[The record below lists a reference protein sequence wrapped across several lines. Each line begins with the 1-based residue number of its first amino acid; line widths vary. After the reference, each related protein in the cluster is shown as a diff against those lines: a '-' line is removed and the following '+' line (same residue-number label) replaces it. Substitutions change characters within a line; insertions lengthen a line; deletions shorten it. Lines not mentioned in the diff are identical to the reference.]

1 MNYILQLNAF
11 WEWADVNYL
20 SPNEIALY
28 LKLLG
33 IANKTGWKQRFP
45 VPNGVLSMFNKTTL
59 VRTREKL
66 AERGLITYIK
76 GKKGQAPL
84 YGIAKLYGSDAE
96 ELNGTEEVYEE
107 SEEEAEE
114 VPEEVPEESA
124 EDDNIGT
131 QIGTQISTKND
142 TENNIDAQIGTHIST
157 QIGTHIGTQ
166 IGTHIGFKN
175 DHIHKHKQNINET
188 KTNNIYPLTPTPSDV
203 VDLFNR
209 VCLSFPKVTRLS
221 DARLRTI
228 KARLKKYSIG
238 EIEEAFKKAE
248 QSDFLKGTNSRGWR
262 ADFDWLMKEGNIA
275 KVLDGNYDNFTPVKE
290 GFDPYTDNFD
300 HKTLEELT
308 RRMPT

>member
-11 WEWADVNYL
+11 WEWADTHCI
-20 SPNEIALY
+20 SSTEIALY
-28 LKLLG
+28 VKILS
-33 IANKTGWKQRFP
+33 IANKTGWKSRFT
-45 VPNGVLSMFNKTTL
+45 VPNSTLAIFTKTTL
-59 VRTREKL
+59 TRTRDNLVKH
-66 AERGLITYIK
+66 GLITYEK
-76 GKKGQAPL
+76 GKKGQSPL
-84 YGIAKLYGSDAE
+84 YGIVPLYGD
-96 ELNGTEEVYEE
+96 E
-107 SEEEAEE
+107 SEVHTEDNISEENQ
-114 VPEEVPEESA
+114 
-124 EDDNIGT
+124 DNDENIGTDISTDIGTKNDTENIGTDIGT
-131 QIGTQISTKND
+131 QIGTD
-142 TENNIDAQIGTHIST
+142 IGTGIGSA
-157 QIGTHIGTQ
+157 IGTDIGSD
-166 IGTHIGFKN
+166 IGSKN
-175 DHIHKHKQNINET
+175 SPIHKLNKTKQNET

-203 VDLFNR
+203 VDLFNK

-238 EIEEAFKKAE
+238 EIEEAFQKAE

-290 GFDPYTDNFD
+290 GFDPYTDKFD